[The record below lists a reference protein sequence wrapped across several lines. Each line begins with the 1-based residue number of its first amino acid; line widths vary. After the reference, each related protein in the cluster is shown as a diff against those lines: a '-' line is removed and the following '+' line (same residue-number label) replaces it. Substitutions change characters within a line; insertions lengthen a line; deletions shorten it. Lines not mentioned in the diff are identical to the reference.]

1 MRRLAWLAAA
11 AVILIGGATAAI
23 IAWLDRLPPPVI
35 GAPSPS
41 PGPAGPAVVELPQD
55 PVERDRALERNQA
68 RFQFESLRDGFLA
81 AKRSPGEEERLRPG
95 LTALFPGG
103 KPPWTLECRQRICRL
118 EVDGPAAEW
127 RPAFTASKKLRP
139 HVERVAFDPDGEKLA
154 FMELTEARLA
164 DADSARP
171 EGDRILGD
179 LGQSIL
185 GSAEARTCL
194 AGGPAGAGAEII
206 FAIDPAGIT
215 YRFGSAVDSQVAY
228 CLMTKAL
235 PDLMATLSTPAHVRR
250 AELTV
255 RIPPAR

>member
-41 PGPAGPAVVELPQD
+41 PGPAGPAGVELPQD

-154 FMELTEARLA
+154 FMEL
-164 DADSARP
+164 
-171 EGDRILGD
+171 
-179 LGQSIL
+179 QSIL

>member
-1 MRRLAWLAAA
+1 MRRLALLAAA
-11 AVILIGGATAAI
+11 AVVLIVGSTVAV

-35 GAPSPS
+35 GAPAPA
-41 PGPAGPAVVELPQD
+41 PEQAGPPVVALPSD

-68 RFQFESLRDGFLA
+68 RFVFESLRDGFLA
-81 AKRSPGEEERLRPG
+81 ARRTPEAEERLRPG

-103 KPPWTLECRQRICRL
+103 RPPWTLECRQRLCRL

-154 FMELTEARLA
+154 FLELTEQQLA

-171 EGDRILGD
+171 EGDQILAG
-179 LGQSIL
+179 LAQAIL
-185 GSAEARTCL
+185 DSAETQRCL
-194 AGGPAGAGAEII
+194 AEGPAGAGAEII
-206 FAIDPAGIT
+206 FAIDPSGIT

-228 CLMTKAL
+228 CLMMQAL
-235 PDLMATLSTPAHVRR
+235 PDPMATISTPAHVRR

-255 RIPPAR
+255 RIPAAR

>member
-1 MRRLAWLAAA
+1 MKRLALLAAA
-11 AVILIGGATAAI
+11 TAILIVGATVAI
-23 IAWLDRLPPPVI
+23 IAWLDRLPPPAI
-35 GAPSPS
+35 GAPTP
-41 PGPAGPAVVELPQD
+41 PAGQAGPTVVELPAD

-68 RFQFESLRDGFLA
+68 RFAFESLRDGFLA
-81 AKRSPGEEERLRPG
+81 AKRTPAAEERLRPG

-127 RPAFTASKKLRP
+127 RPAFTASKQLRP

-171 EGDRILGD
+171 EGDRILAD
-179 LGQSIL
+179 LAQAIL
-185 GSAEARTCL
+185 DSAETRTCL
-194 AGGPAGAGAEII
+194 AEGPAGAGAELI
-206 FAIDPAGIT
+206 FAIDPSGIT

-228 CLMTKAL
+228 CLMMKAL
-235 PDLMATLSTPAHVRR
+235 PDPMATISVPAHVRR
-250 AELTV
+250 AERTV
-255 RIPPAR
+255 RIPAAR